1 MSVKSQVQVAE
12 EALRQALINALAEGD
27 EEFLSELFTEYQ
39 HVSDLN
45 RKVNEKMEL
54 DPNFTFSLSSNYLNR
69 PGKDLD
75 LLDNSFDYNAAGSIH
90 ITGGLGEDVID
101 FSDYKSQ
108 EYRPDQSRNDLK
120 LALVGMGFTT
130 PRVSNF
136 SIRIGGA
143 DGKLSRLVSY
153 FQSKN
158 KWWIQMTPSVW
169 LVPVYN

>member
-45 RKVNEKMEL
+45 RKVNEKIEL
-54 DPNFTFSLSSNYLNR
+54 DPNFSFSLSSDYLNR
-69 PGKDLD
+69 PGRDLD
-75 LLDNSFDYNAAGSIH
+75 SLDDVFNYNAAGSIH

-108 EYRPDQSRNDLK
+108 EYRPD
-120 LALVGMGFTT
+120 
-130 PRVSNF
+130 
-136 SIRIGGA
+136 
-143 DGKLSRLVSY
+143 
-153 FQSKN
+153 
-158 KWWIQMTPSVW
+158 
-169 LVPVYN
+169 